1 MRTYVTQVKA
11 AGVANQQQQQ
21 RTAKKIYIILDTS
34 AYLVFVICCQWQ
46 HLEKDIKYKHV
57 LPLQRNI
64 FNFISLYRGPDS
76 ILLFNYKYIMGYEMN
91 TPNSRT

>member
-21 RTAKKIYIILDTS
+21 QRMTENIYYIR
-34 AYLVFVICCQWQ
+34 YECVFGICYICCQWQ

-57 LPLQRNI
+57 LPL
-64 FNFISLYRGPDS
+64 
-76 ILLFNYKYIMGYEMN
+76 
-91 TPNSRT
+91 